1 MSNIDMKATVS
12 LKEAANMILTAG
24 KDVSFMLQG
33 GMGIGKSSLL
43 AELAYKL
50 PTHVPVYVDMTTKD
64 LCDLSGVPFVEKIN
78 AVNVTRFAPSSELGI
93 HQNKPVIIMLDE
105 FGKAM
110 TAVKNTCLRLLL
122 ERKMGEYSLHPDSIV
137 FGTTNL
143 MGEGLG
149 DMIQPHARNRV
160 SFVTV
165 TSPSSEDWCDWAM
178 NHGVEAEVIAWVNQN
193 PQCLASFTD
202 PAQKDNPYIF
212 HPTKPVTAF
221 VTPRSLT
228 KASSIMKHRA
238 VLGHNSTLAGVAGC
252 VGESAARD
260 LMSYAELADKLPTWE
275 SIIKNPE
282 KAKLPTD
289 GDAAASFITVYSALA
304 RVEKDTFDQWMVYC
318 RRMPAEY
325 QAVFASQIVKSTKRG
340 LATANREFVKWATSN
355 HFMFGE

>member
-1 MSNIDMKATVS
+1 MSVEMKATVS
-12 LKEAANMILTAG
+12 LKEAANLILTAG

-33 GMGIGKSSLL
+33 DMGIGKSSLL
-43 AELAYKL
+43 TELASRL
-50 PTHVPVYVDMTTKD
+50 PTHEPVYIDMTTKD
-64 LCDLSGVPFVEKIN
+64 LCDISGVPFVEKQN
-78 AVNVTRFAPSSELGI
+78 NVNTTRFAPSSELGI
-93 HQNKPVIIMLDE
+93 HMSKPVIIMLDE

-122 ERKMGEYSLHPDSIV
+122 ERKMGEYALHPDSIV

-160 SFVTV
+160 SFLTV
-165 TSPSSEDWCDWAM
+165 QKPNADEWCDWAM
-178 NHGVEAEVIAWVNQN
+178 NNGVEAEVIAWVNQN

-202 PAQKDNPYIF
+202 SAQKDNPYIF
-212 HPTKPVTAF
+212 HPSKPAGAF

-228 KASSIMKHRA
+228 KASQIMKHRA
-238 VLGHNSTLAGVAGC
+238 TLGHNSTLAGVAGC

-275 SIIKNPE
+275 SIVKNPE

-289 GDAAASFITVYSALA
+289 GDAAANFITVYSAIA
-304 RVEKDTFDQWMVYC
+304 RVEKESFDAWMTYC
-318 RRMPAEY
+318 KRMPMEY
-325 QAVFASQIVKSTKRG
+325 QAVFATQISKSSKK
-340 LATANREFVKWATSN
+340 AVAIANREFVLWATAN
-355 HFMFGE
+355 HYMYGE